1 MRSQRVINGYLE
13 SESALKSQKVI
24 QKNHLKEKLSQKRSG
39 KILHGGFLHSQ
50 LSPVRRKKRLPG
62 GSWPWENPWTPA
74 IRLRLIAN
82 QNRHMEN
89 QKQKGRPPKEKG
101 TAKRDHF
108 SVWVSADQKRQI
120 NELIERSGLSASQ
133 FFLTLALDIPFKRP
147 AKRTLPRAT
156 ADTIRILEQLAGVL
170 SLAALKTKGHQM
182 LSGQWQ
188 QSSQRVRLL
197 ADLITLWVFES
208 FEIRSMEKA
217 FDELLRWSNEL
228 SSYLS
233 EVLSETEGK
242 HRVLIRC
249 SATSRL
255 IGDLQH
261 KYEAYYSQPLE
272 ELAPL
277 WKSGETD
284 ALSVHAEIE
293 KALSATMKKMKL

>member
-1 MRSQRVINGYLE
+1 
-13 SESALKSQKVI
+13 
-24 QKNHLKEKLSQKRSG
+24 
-39 KILHGGFLHSQ
+39 
-50 LSPVRRKKRLPG
+50 
-62 GSWPWENPWTPA
+62 
-74 IRLRLIAN
+74 
-82 QNRHMEN
+82 MEN

-120 NELIERSGLSASQ
+120 NELIEKSGLSASQ

-156 ADTIRILEQLAGVL
+156 ADTIRVLQQLSGVL

-182 LSGQWQ
+182 LSDQWQ

-208 FEIRSMEKA
+208 FEIRSMKKTFE
-217 FDELLRWSNEL
+217 ELLKWSNEL
-228 SSYLS
+228 KSYLS
-233 EVLSETEGK
+233 EMRPETEGK
-242 HRVLIRC
+242 HQLLLRC

-255 IGDLQH
+255 IGDLQQ

-284 ALSVHAEIE
+284 ALSVHSEIE
-293 KALSATMKKMKL
+293 KAISATMKRIKR

>member
-1 MRSQRVINGYLE
+1 
-13 SESALKSQKVI
+13 
-24 QKNHLKEKLSQKRSG
+24 
-39 KILHGGFLHSQ
+39 
-50 LSPVRRKKRLPG
+50 
-62 GSWPWENPWTPA
+62 
-74 IRLRLIAN
+74 
-82 QNRHMEN
+82 MEN